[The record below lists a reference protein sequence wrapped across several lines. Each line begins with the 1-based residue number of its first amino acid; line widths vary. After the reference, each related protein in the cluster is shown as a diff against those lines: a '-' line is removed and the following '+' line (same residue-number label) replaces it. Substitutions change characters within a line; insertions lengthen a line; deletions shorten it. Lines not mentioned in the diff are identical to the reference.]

1 MCRVPFPSGA
11 NRKSKESVQFKG
23 NWEETR
29 DSLHN
34 KINKKTIFEESSSD
48 DEEDYGPRKSMAP
61 KRMTVAA
68 GLDVVTSN
76 LPFQEKMQEREEKE
90 KRNKS
95 VFQNV
100 LRKTKV
106 WVQEA
111 VTGEPVFS
119 DEDWEENLARET
131 ALEKIKKK
139 KDKEFRRSIVRKSVA
154 LGLDKSETDDMIR
167 NIENRPLRL
176 TAEEI
181 AMVEAETQRLVEI
194 SREEREEEEEE
205 RRVSKAIEK
214 QNKLPNRFSLALKT
228 VVFGADKV
236 SEDLSKHPR
245 FASKTSVH
253 ESGQFEGETRETQQR
268 RPTKFNFGKVEI
280 SEDEEETESEEESE
294 SKNFDE
300 IVQNDHNYENYE
312 SDSESE
318 DTLIYEHKFKQDEF
332 KIEHEIQ
339 KNV

>member
-1 MCRVPFPSGA
+1 MPKKSKLNKMCRVPLPSGS
-11 NRKSKESVQFKG
+11 NSRKSKESVKFRG

-29 DSLHN
+29 DSLHK
-34 KINKKTIFEESSSD
+34 KINQKTIFEESSS

-68 GLDVVTSN
+68 GLDVITSN
-76 LPFQEKMQEREEKE
+76 LSFQEKMQEREEKE

-139 KDKEFRRSIVRKSVA
+139 KDKEFKRSIVRKSVA
-154 LGLDKSETDDMIR
+154 LGLDKSETDDMLR

-205 RRVSKAIEK
+205 RRISKAIEK
-214 QNKLPNRFSLALKT
+214 KNKLPNRFSLALKT

-253 ESGQFEGETRETQQR
+253 ESGQLEGETRETQQR
-268 RPTKFNFGKVEI
+268 RPTKFNFGKVEVSDS
-280 SEDEEETESEEESE
+280 SEEEETESEEEEQEESE

-300 IVQNDHNYENYE
+300 IIQE
-312 SDSESE
+312 SKSN
-318 DTLIYEHKFKQDEF
+318 TPQILR
-332 KIEHEIQ
+332 
-339 KNV
+339 